1 MPATGAT
8 LRCNG
13 SGPTRRPTVATID
26 ELGYPSSEDEA
37 DSEHLR
43 ARARQ
48 TLRLL
53 GAREIAAF
61 QEFGGADRLVVASNL
76 GVHEFGYRPAP
87 DDPGELT
94 VGHVL
99 TRWPNVRGVEVAL
112 RYPRADSPR
121 YGVHVSIR
129 EPGFQATASVAT
141 DETVPLVEFGS
152 ACVAEIERHAT
163 G

>member
-1 MPATGAT
+1 
-8 LRCNG
+8 L
-13 SGPTRRPTVATID
+13 ATID
-26 ELGYPSSEDEA
+26 ELQYPDADAEA
-37 DSEHLR
+37 ESEHLR

-53 GAREIAAF
+53 NAHEVASF
-61 QEFGGADRLVVASNL
+61 QEFGGSDRLVVASNL
-76 GVHEFGYRPAP
+76 GVHEFSYRPAP
-87 DDPGELT
+87 EHPGDLT

-99 TRWPNVRGVEVAL
+99 TRWPNVTGVEMAL
-112 RYPRADSPR
+112 RFARADSPR

-141 DETVPLVEFGS
+141 DVNVPLVEFGS

>member
-1 MPATGAT
+1 
-8 LRCNG
+8 
-13 SGPTRRPTVATID
+13 VATIE
-26 ELGYPSSEDEA
+26 ELQYPSAESEAE
-37 DSEHLR
+37 SEHLR

-61 QEFGGADRLVVASNL
+61 QEFGGSDRLVVASNL
-76 GVHEFGYRPAP
+76 GVHEFSYRPAP
-87 DDPGELT
+87 DDPGDLT

-99 TRWPNVRGVEVAL
+99 SRWPNVKGVELAL
-112 RYPRADSPR
+112 RFPRADGPR

-141 DETVPLVEFGS
+141 DVSVPLVEFGS
-152 ACVAEIERHAT
+152 ACVAEIERHTT

>member
-1 MPATGAT
+1 M
-8 LRCNG
+8 
-13 SGPTRRPTVATID
+13 ATID
-26 ELGYPSSEDEA
+26 ELQYPSGESHA

-43 ARARQ
+43 ARALQ

-53 GAREIAAF
+53 GAHEIAAF
-61 QEFGGADRLVVASNL
+61 QEFGGSDRLLVASNL

-87 DDPGELT
+87 DDPGDLT

-99 TRWPNVRGVEVAL
+99 TRWPNVKGVEVAL
-112 RYPRADSPR
+112 RFPRADSPR

-141 DETVPLVEFGS
+141 DINVPLVEFGS
-152 ACVAEIERHAT
+152 ACVAEIERHTA